1 LCDETQNIFKMA
13 AQGSK
18 VRQKDN
24 KWKSKS
30 KAHSKT
36 NKLLRMELKRVRA
49 SRIKWRESYKRLK
62 SSQKGESVQGHPYSL
77 ELMTLGIVLH
87 ISYNISLRAT
97 AKALYSV
104 GLMYGNEVKKLS
116 ATTIRNWS
124 LRMGLYYLS
133 QKIDAG
139 RYVLI
144 ADESISM
151 GQEKLLVMLLVKID
165 NAVSHRVAPLEMAEV
180 SVLHIQA
187 KSSWKGADISTIIKE
202 KVGKNEGLDI
212 AYALS
217 DKGSNLRNA
226 FKLSGLT
233 WVNDCTHLLSNC
245 TQELYQKDE
254 ALNALIKAM
263 NGSRAK
269 WALSH
274 LAVYTPP
281 ALRKKARFH
290 QIFAIYKWADMIL
303 EKWTLL
309 PQAAKDELIYLK
321 EHQKIIQTMKQ
332 IHGLIEDFSALVKG
346 KGIHSHT
353 EALWHL
359 MYEKRCKEWTDKQG
373 YMDTKIEK
381 YHQTIVDYIIETK
394 KLLLDESQI
403 LCCSDIIESM
413 FGKYKNKGMASIIT
427 DDALKMA
434 AYPHKIQKKEVN
446 RAMVETKN
454 KAVKKWKKENTTVSL
469 MAQKLAFKK
478 KMAA

>member
-1 LCDETQNIFKMA
+1 MCDETQNIFKMA

-18 VRQKDN
+18 VKQKEN

-30 KAHSKT
+30 QKYSKE
-36 NKLLRMELKRVRA
+36 NKLLRMELKRVRT
-49 SRIKWRESYKRLK
+49 SRIKWRTSYQSLK
-62 SSQKGESVQGHPYSL
+62 LRQKGEPVKGHPYRL

-97 AKALYSV
+97 ANALYSIGV
-104 GLMYGNEVKKLS
+104 MYGNEVKKLS

-133 QKIDAG
+133 QQIDAG

-165 NAVSHRVAPLEMAEV
+165 NDVSHRIAPLEMSEV

-187 KSSWKGADISTIIKE
+187 KSSWKGADISTIIK
-202 KVGKNEGLDI
+202 GKMVENTGLEI
-212 AYALS
+212 VYALS
-217 DKGSNLRNA
+217 DKGTNLRNA
-226 FKLSGLT
+226 FKLSALT

-245 TQELYQKDE
+245 TQELYQQDE

-263 NGSRAK
+263 NGSRAR

-303 EKWTLL
+303 EKWDLL

-332 IHGLIEDFSALVKG
+332 IHSLIEDFSALVKG
-346 KGIHSHT
+346 KGVHSHT
-353 EALWHL
+353 EKLWYL
-359 MYEKRCKEWTDKQG
+359 TYEKRCKEWTDKQDFI
-373 YMDTKIEK
+373 DTKLEK
-381 YHQTIVDYIIETK
+381 YHQTIVDYIIQTK
-394 KLLLDESQI
+394 KSLPDESQI

-434 AYPHKIQKKEVN
+434 AYPHKIQKKEVIK
-446 RAMVETKN
+446 AMFETKN

-469 MAQKLAFKK
+469 MAQKLAFKS

>member
-1 LCDETQNIFKMA
+1 MA
-13 AQGSK
+13 APISK
-18 VRQKDN
+18 VRQKEN

-30 KAHSKT
+30 QKYSKE
-36 NKLLRMELKRVRA
+36 NKLLRMELKRVRR
-49 SRIKWRESYKRLK
+49 SRLYWRDSYKSLK
-62 SSQKGESVQGHPYSL
+62 LLQKDAPVKGHPYSL
-77 ELMTLGIVLH
+77 AFMTLGIVLH

-97 AKALYSV
+97 ANALYSV
-104 GLMYGNEVKKLS
+104 GLMYGHAVKKVS

-124 LRMGLYYLS
+124 LRLGLYYLS

-165 NAVSHRVAPLEMAEV
+165 NADRHRIAPLEMSEV
-180 SVLHIQA
+180 SVLHIEA
-187 KSSWKGADISTIIKE
+187 KSSWKGVDISTIIKE
-202 KVGKNEGLDI
+202 KMVTNQGLEI

-217 DKGSNLRNA
+217 DKGTNLRNA
-226 FKLSGLT
+226 FKLSALI
-233 WVNDCTHLLSNC
+233 WVNDCTHLVANC

-303 EKWTLL
+303 KKWAML

-332 IHGLIEDFSALVKG
+332 IHDLVEDFSALVKG
-346 KGIHSHT
+346 KGVHCHT
-353 EALWHL
+353 EKLWL
-359 MYEKRCKEWTDKQG
+359 LTYEKRCKEWAKKKEFIDP
-373 YMDTKIEK
+373 KIEK
-381 YHQTIVDYIIETK
+381 YHQTIVDYIIQTK
-394 KLLLDESQI
+394 KLLPDESQI

-427 DDALKMA
+427 EDALKMA
-434 AYPHKIQKKEVN
+434 AYPHQIQKQDVE

-454 KAVKKWKKENTTVSL
+454 KAVKKWKQENTTVSL
-469 MAQKLAFKK
+469 MAQKLAFKS